1 MGVRFETY
9 PLSLTPYHLNMR
21 IIQSIAQM
29 QKLSVALKRRGKT
42 IGFVPTMGALHEG
55 HLSLI
60 QQARK
65 ENKVVVVS
73 IFVNPIQ
80 FGPQEDFKNY
90 PRPFKQDVLLCKK
103 EKVDFLFLPQARQM
117 YPQGFKTMVEVADLG
132 NTLCGAF
139 RPGHFRGV
147 TTVVAKLFNI
157 TGPDTA
163 YFGQKDA
170 QQAVIIQR
178 MASDLNFALKIKV
191 MPTVREKGGLALSSR
206 NKYLNSREKEG
217 SLILFRSLNLAR
229 DLIGRGERECREIIR
244 RMKALINS
252 QGNARIDYV
261 DIVDPE
267 NLKPLEKIQKKCLI
281 ALAVRFGST
290 RLIDNIVISRRRKTG
305 DGSYF
310 LKK

>member
-1 MGVRFETY
+1 
-9 PLSLTPYHLNMR
+9 MR
-21 IIQSIAQM
+21 IIRSISQM
-29 QKLSVALKRRGKT
+29 QNVAGVLKRRGKT

-65 ENKVVVVS
+65 ENKIVVVS

-80 FGPQEDFKNY
+80 FGPQEDFKDY
-90 PRPFKQDVLLCKK
+90 PRPFKQDVLLCEK
-103 EKVDFLFLPQARQM
+103 EKVDFLFIPQARQM
-117 YPQGFKTMVEVADLG
+117 YPQGFKTMVEVSNLG

-157 TGPDTA
+157 VGPGIA

-178 MASDLNFALKIKV
+178 MAIDLNFGLKIKV

-217 SLILFRSLNLAR
+217 SMVLFRSLNLAR
-229 DLIGRGERECREIIR
+229 DLIGEGECECREIIR

-252 QGNARIDYV
+252 QGNAQVDYV

-281 ALAVRFGST
+281 ALAVRFGKT
-290 RLIDNIVISRRRKTG
+290 RLIDNVVIKKTRGKQG
-305 DGSYF
+305 DGSHFSKGKLPY
-310 LKK
+310 KKMRTVP

>member
-1 MGVRFETY
+1 
-9 PLSLTPYHLNMR
+9 MR
-21 IIQSIAQM
+21 IIQSVAEM
-29 QKLSVALKRRGKT
+29 QKISSVLKRRGKT

-60 QQARK
+60 RQARK

-80 FGPQEDFKNY
+80 FGPQEDFKDY
-90 PRPFKQDVLLCKK
+90 PRPFKQDILFCKK
-103 EKVDFLFLPQARQM
+103 EKVDFLFYPQALQM
-117 YPQGFKTMVEVADLG
+117 YPQGFKTMVEVNDLG

-157 TGPDTA
+157 VGPDIA

-178 MASDLNFALKIKV
+178 MASDLNFGLKIKI
-191 MPTVREKGGLALSSR
+191 MPTIREKGGLALSSR
-206 NKYLNSREKEG
+206 NKYLNPREKEG
-217 SLILFRSLNLAR
+217 SLVLFRSLKLAG
-229 DLIGRGERECREIIR
+229 DLISGGERDCRKIIL

-252 QGNARIDYV
+252 QGNARVDYV

-267 NLKPLEKIQKKCLI
+267 NLKPLEKIQGKCLV
-281 ALAVRFGST
+281 ALAVRFGKT
-290 RLIDNIVISRRRKTG
+290 RLIDNVVIRKTRG
-305 DGSYF
+305 RFSF
-310 LKK
+310 FKR